1 MNDKNLLISEF
12 INYKYTFLSLA
23 KHASLAI
30 QLDKKEIN
38 LIFFSVKL
46 VVTYFKYGIPRR
58 Y

>member
-38 LIFFSVKL
+38 LIFFQCKIGCHLLQVRHTS
-46 VVTYFKYGIPRR
+46 
-58 Y
+58 